1 MALLRRNFTRALGE
15 RRYRKIFILSVEG
28 IKTEHLYFA
37 RFNNENSV
45 VRLKCL
51 KGKHDSSPPHVL
63 ARMESY
69 LKEEGLKASDEAW
82 LVVDKDQWTEEQLSL
97 LYQWSLRAANYG
109 FALSNPK
116 FEFWLLLHF
125 EDGNGVSSS
134 NICTQKLERYLPGYD
149 KGIDSR
155 KISDTMVVAAVKRA
169 RQRDNPPC
177 VDWPHTTGTTVY
189 KLVESIQKPM
199 T

>member
-1 MALLRRNFTRALGE
+1 
-15 RRYRKIFILSVEG
+15 
-28 IKTEHLYFA
+28 
-37 RFNNENSV
+37 
-45 VRLKCL
+45 
-51 KGKHDSSPPHVL
+51 
-63 ARMESY
+63 MESY

-97 LYQWSLRAANYG
+97 LYQWALRAANYG

-189 KLVESIQKPM
+189 KLVESIQKPI